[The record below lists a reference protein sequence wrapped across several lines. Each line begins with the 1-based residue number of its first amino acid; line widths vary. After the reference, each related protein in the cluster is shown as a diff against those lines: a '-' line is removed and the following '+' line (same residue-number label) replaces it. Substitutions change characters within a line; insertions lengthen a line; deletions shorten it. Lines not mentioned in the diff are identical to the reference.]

1 MTRPCVIPWTSQ
13 EGPLAD
19 YEHYSQERKAYGWAC
34 PTRAEWQTRQIATS
48 GFYICSKD
56 HTQATEINPDD
67 KSELSDEARK
77 AELDASVKA
86 LLILR
91 DELWQTA

>member
-1 MTRPCVIPWTSQ
+1 MTNPRVIPWTSL

-19 YEHYSQERKAYGWAC
+19 YEHYCQNIRSCGWIC
-34 PTRAEWQTRQIATS
+34 PTRREWQTMQIATS

-56 HTQATEINPDD
+56 HTQTTEINPDD
-67 KSELSDEARK
+67 KSELSDEARE
-77 AELDASVKA
+77 AEMRMNSKA

-91 DELWQTA
+91 DELWRSR